1 MKKWIGLVV
10 CLLLVGCGKSEIQQ
24 VSSQDTEV
32 NMIYEQWLKEFTR
45 DDGVIISFHREDL
58 EDEKMLEFNIE
69 LGVKGF
75 GDFAYLQN
83 DKYHAI
89 YNSEEDGYTLEFIL
103 KDDKSIV
110 KESHGISYLHTNLS
124 GEYRIKGG

>member
-103 KDDKSIV
+103 KDDKWIV